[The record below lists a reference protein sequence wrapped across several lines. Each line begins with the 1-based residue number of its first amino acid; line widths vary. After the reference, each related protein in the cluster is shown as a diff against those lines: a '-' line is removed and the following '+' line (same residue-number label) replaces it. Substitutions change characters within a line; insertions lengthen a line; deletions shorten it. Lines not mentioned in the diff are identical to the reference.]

1 MGGSSSQGIP
11 LGTGSGVPVLRGAAE
26 LEAWAQALEE
36 LLWGPGQLPWWWPVR
51 YESVKV
57 ANGTG
62 APVYEPHCL
71 GSCPGVGT
79 QQHQPTD
86 SRHSSGLGQGVR
98 CKGSAALGT
107 AGRRQTRDPGGR
119 ESTAAAPMPQTV
131 RCCGVTMTESRM
143 QQLRPLGS
151 NSSRPGRMGPA
162 VQDSRVDPLAGLSSG
177 EDREPA
183 SHSHR
188 GHLQRGFADE
198 CTIVRMYVTIINE
211 IFILE

>member
-1 MGGSSSQGIP
+1 MGGSSSQGIDP
-11 LGTGSGVPVLRGAAE
+11 PWYQVWCACTQRGSRAGGLGSGARGTAVVPGA
-26 LEAWAQALEE
+26 
-36 LLWGPGQLPWWWPVR
+36 WGPEQLPWWWPVR

-143 QQLRPLGS
+143 QQLGPLGS

-162 VQDSRVDPLAGLSSG
+162 VQDSWVDRSTDEQVGDAQELKNFMELLYGAPSS
-177 EDREPA
+177 PP
-183 SHSHR
+183 
-188 GHLQRGFADE
+188 FP
-198 CTIVRMYVTIINE
+198 
-211 IFILE
+211 